1 MKRGVTPPWPSERDQ
16 PCFATLGI
24 HLEVDTGG
32 CETLGKG
39 TEEGDSCLS
48 PSFHTWG
55 GWGQNLPS
63 LFSVT
68 KVGVVS
74 ESHILQV
81 ILGCEVHEDNT
92 TSSFWKYGY
101 DGQDHLEFCPKTLE
115 WRAAEPGA
123 WATKV
128 EWTEH
133 NLGARKNK
141 DYLERDC
148 PELLKQFLELGRG
161 LLGQQ
166 GMRTDTRGPTL
177 LSGSGGEFK
186 VPGQGFGHPRVLKVP
201 SPSHTF
207 SILRFP
213 YSHFIHVI
221 YLSLDKISHFVAQ
234 TD

>member
-1 MKRGVTPPWPSERDQ
+1 M
-16 PCFATLGI
+16 GI
-24 HLEVDTGG
+24 HLEVDNGG

-48 PSFHTWG
+48 PIILYLGRVETKP
-55 GWGQNLPS
+55 PS

-81 ILGCEVHEDNT
+81 VLGCEVHEDNT

-128 EWTEH
+128 EWEEH

-141 DYLERDC
+141 DYLEKDC
-148 PELLKQFLELGRG
+148 PEQLKQFLELGRG

-166 GMRTDTRGPTL
+166 GMRTHTPA
-177 LSGSGGEFK
+177 
-186 VPGQGFGHPRVLKVP
+186 P
-201 SPSHTF
+201 SS
-207 SILRFP
+207 
-213 YSHFIHVI
+213 
-221 YLSLDKISHFVAQ
+221 
-234 TD
+234 

>member
-1 MKRGVTPPWPSERDQ
+1 M
-16 PCFATLGI
+16 
-24 HLEVDTGG
+24 
-32 CETLGKG
+32 
-39 TEEGDSCLS
+39 
-48 PSFHTWG
+48 
-55 GWGQNLPS
+55 
-63 LFSVT
+63 
-68 KVGVVS
+68 S

-128 EWTEH
+128 EWAEH

-148 PELLKQFLELGRG
+148 PEQLKQFLDLGSG

-166 GMRTDTRGPTL
+166 GMRTHTRA
-177 LSGSGGEFK
+177 
-186 VPGQGFGHPRVLKVP
+186 PR
-201 SPSHTF
+201 S
-207 SILRFP
+207 
-213 YSHFIHVI
+213 
-221 YLSLDKISHFVAQ
+221 
-234 TD
+234 